1 MTASVPTVQATPI
14 VIAHQA
20 LDGSIATP
28 AGLAARARAG
38 VVAVAGTVVDLL
50 VTAALAGLDDGKAEA
65 RTVSTAA
72 IAGRPD
78 PRITRSV
85 TFPAHRS

>member
-1 MTASVPTVQATPI
+1 MTASVPTVQTSAA
-14 VIAHQA
+14 VAAHLPA
-20 LDGSIATP
+20 DGSTATP
-28 AGLAARARAG
+28 AHLVGRVRTG

-50 VTAALAGLDDGKAEA
+50 ATAALAGLDDGKAEP

-78 PRITRSV
+78 PRTTRSV
-85 TFPAHRS
+85 TFPAHRA